1 MKLLYLA
8 PTTEQLPMDALSV
21 MANST
26 GGSLP
31 SDYTGVD
38 GNSDL
43 FPLKSGGAGY
53 GNTGSHAASGR
64 DLEDMINDI
73 LTY

>member
-1 MKLLYLA
+1 MKKVYLA
-8 PTTEQLPMDALSV
+8 PTAEQVPMDALSV
-21 MANST
+21 MAASANSL
-26 GGSLP
+26 G
-31 SDYTGVD
+31 DYNGVD

-43 FPLKSGGAGY
+43 GLSPSAKGAGY
-53 GNTGSHAASGR
+53 GSGSNYSASGS

>member
-1 MKLLYLA
+1 MKQLYLA
-8 PTTEQLPMDALSV
+8 PTAELIPMDVQQHV
-21 MANST
+21 MST
-26 GGSLP
+26 STNLP
-31 SDYTGVD
+31 NDFGGVD

-43 FPLKSGGAGY
+43 GLSPTATGVGY
-53 GNTGSHAASGR
+53 GSGSNYTASGS